1 MVFKMVVVGNI
12 CNAFAV
18 DLSRLPNFAKLSLA
32 GDGVRIQRFRLKE
45 KTQEFGQQRGF
56 DKSLS
61 RRPVSK
67 PGRQTG
73 DEVG

>member
-32 GDGVRIQRFRLKE
+32 GDGVRILRFRLKE
-45 KTQEFGQQRGF
+45 KNARIWPAAGVRQVVEST
-56 DKSLS
+56 
-61 RRPVSK
+61 
-67 PGRQTG
+67 PGIETRATNW
-73 DEVG
+73 